1 MADIR
6 EFTSNFISGDNNLDI
21 RKDGIAALSSLA
33 FPTRKTEAWK
43 YTRVNKIVNAELT
56 QSSKL
61 DEASTIGQI
70 QNLDCYEIYMINGR
84 ISGDISKL
92 ISQNGVTLESI
103 AQSKVT
109 NALPSNDNVFTL
121 INQAYFTDGIAL
133 KVAKNVQLD
142 KPIHV
147 IHLGK
152 GESITNQIRHRVE
165 LEQGGQ
171 AQVIY
176 SYLSD
181 DNSMQFNNVVFEG
194 LVAENASLTIVK
206 IQDENENTSHIAKD
220 RVDQKADSRFSI
232 NTVTVGGKLVRN
244 DLEIDVNGKN
254 CETVLNGAFVSDNDQ
269 HIDNHSIVDHKIS
282 DCYSNELYKGVMA
295 GKSTGVFNGKVFVRQ
310 DAQRINAFQSNGNIL
325 LSDNASIY
333 TKPELEIYADDV
345 KCSHGTTTGQLD
357 DEAVFYLRARG
368 LSEKSA
374 KRLLVGA
381 FVKETI
387 ENIELDSLREHLEDI
402 LDRKF
407 NSLND

>member
-1 MADIR
+1 MADIK
-6 EFTSNFISGDNNLDI
+6 EFTSNFISADNNLDI
-21 RKDGIAALSSLA
+21 RKDGIAALGSLT

-43 YTRVNKIVNAELT
+43 YTRVNKIVNAALS
-56 QSSKL
+56 QANQI
-61 DEASTIGQI
+61 DDASVSGEI
-70 QNLDCYEIYMINGR
+70 QDLDCYKIRMINGR
-84 ISGDISKL
+84 ISGDIAAL
-92 ISQNGVTLESI
+92 ISKNGVSI
-103 AQSKVT
+103 DTIANSHIAT
-109 NALPSNDNVFTL
+109 ALPSNNNVFTL
-121 INQAYFTDGIAL
+121 INQAYFTDGIVL
-133 KVAKNVQLD
+133 KISKNVQLD

-147 IHLGK
+147 VHIGK

-165 LEQGGQ
+165 VEQGGQ
-171 AQVIY
+171 AHVIF
-176 SYLSD
+176 SYISD
-181 DNSMQFNNVVFEG
+181 DNAMQFNNVVFEA
-194 LVAENASLTIVK
+194 LVAENAGLKVVK

-220 RVDQKADSRFSI
+220 RIDQKADSRFSI

-269 HIDNHSIVDHKIS
+269 HMDNHSIVDHKIS

-295 GKSTGVFNGKVFVRQ
+295 GKSTGVFNGKVFVRP

-368 LSEKSA
+368 LSERSA

-381 FVKETI
+381 FVKETV
-387 ENIELDSLREHLEDI
+387 ENIEVDAVRAHLEDI